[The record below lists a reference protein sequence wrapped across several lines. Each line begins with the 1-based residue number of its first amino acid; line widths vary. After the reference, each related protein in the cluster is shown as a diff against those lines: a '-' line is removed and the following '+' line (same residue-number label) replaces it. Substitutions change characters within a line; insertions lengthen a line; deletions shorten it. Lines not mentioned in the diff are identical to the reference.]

1 MGYQSEQAL
10 EEDVIKQLVSQGYER
25 VQVRDHAQLVDNF
38 RSILNERNADKLE
51 GKPLSDAEFRR
62 IMIDISDKSIF
73 DSAMILRDKYVLERD
88 DETKV
93 YLSFMDTLKWC
104 KNKFQ
109 VTNQVSVEDTYKSR
123 YDVTILIN
131 GLPLV
136 QIELKRSGIAIAQAF
151 NQIERYRK
159 FNYTGL
165 FRFIQLFVISNKME
179 TRYYA
184 NSDQRIFKSAMFYW
198 SDKNNQ
204 RINNLKD
211 FVEDFLSPCKL
222 AKMISRYMIINETDK
237 VLMALRPYQVYA
249 VEALIKRATET
260 NNNGYIW
267 HTTGSG
273 KTLTSFKTSQILS
286 REPNINKVIF
296 LVDRKDLDSQTL
308 AEFNKFEN
316 NSVDLTDNTR
326 KLLQQLDDP
335 TQNLI
340 VTTIQKMANAIKT
353 GHKAI
358 ERYKED
364 KVVFIIDECH
374 RTQFGDM
381 HRVIKQHFKNAQYFG
396 FTGTPRFEEN
406 ASQDGRATA
415 DIFGKCL
422 HTYLIKDAI
431 RDGNV
436 LGFSVEYLNT
446 FDTLKDNIDEE
457 YVSKIDE
464 NEIWMA
470 DDRLKKVAKHLVAN
484 HHKKTRNQMYTSI
497 FTVHSIPMAIRYYK
511 IFKEMKEAGLHNL
524 NVSTIF
530 TYNPNEDM
538 HKNREV
544 YQQNENPKHS
554 REELETVIKDYNKM
568 FDKNYST
575 DTFDGFF
582 NDVSQ
587 RVKRGMPGERLDI
600 LIVVDMF
607 LTGFDSKKLNTL
619 YVDRNLQYHTLIQ
632 AYSRTNRV
640 EDETKPYGNIVCYR
654 NLKENTDKAIELFSQ
669 TDDVDTVLSA
679 SFDEYLVE
687 FKKQLIELY
696 KVADTPEAVDRLERE
711 DDIKEFVLTFRSLSR
726 LMQMLKTFDEFS
738 FDKDKLGIA
747 QQTFQDYRGKY
758 LNLYD
763 AVRQKNKREIN
774 KVSVLDD
781 IDFEVEILR
790 NDLIN
795 VQYILDLL
803 NQIDLTNKEEPD
815 KARKQIRKLLEQADD
830 DKLRLKA
837 DLIRE
842 FLDSVIPHLEEEI
855 AIDDAYYEFE
865 EEVKEGELQ
874 DFTKDQTYPIDL
886 LKQLVSEYEYSG
898 QLDNNLV
905 EEGVSGG
912 LLVRTK
918 KIDNVKSFV
927 QETVEKYGAVD

>member
-1 MGYQSEQAL
+1 
-10 EEDVIKQLVSQGYER
+10 
-25 VQVRDHAQLVDNF
+25 
-38 RSILNERNADKLE
+38 
-51 GKPLSDAEFRR
+51 
-62 IMIDISDKSIF
+62 
-73 DSAMILRDKYVLERD
+73 
-88 DETKV
+88 
-93 YLSFMDTLKWC
+93 
-104 KNKFQ
+104 
-109 VTNQVSVEDTYKSR
+109 
-123 YDVTILIN
+123 
-131 GLPLV
+131 
-136 QIELKRSGIAIAQAF
+136 
-151 NQIERYRK
+151 
-159 FNYTGL
+159 
-165 FRFIQLFVISNKME
+165 
-179 TRYYA
+179 
-184 NSDQRIFKSAMFYW
+184 
-198 SDKNNQ
+198 
-204 RINNLKD
+204 
-211 FVEDFLSPCKL
+211 
-222 AKMISRYMIINETDK
+222 
-237 VLMALRPYQVYA
+237 
-249 VEALIKRATET
+249 
-260 NNNGYIW
+260 
-267 HTTGSG
+267 
-273 KTLTSFKTSQILS
+273 
-286 REPNINKVIF
+286 
-296 LVDRKDLDSQTL
+296 
-308 AEFNKFEN
+308 
-316 NSVDLTDNTR
+316 
-326 KLLQQLDDP
+326 
-335 TQNLI
+335 
-340 VTTIQKMANAIKT
+340 MANAIKT

-530 TYNPNEDM
+530 TYNPTEDM

-738 FDKDKLGIA
+738 FDKDKFGIA

-803 NQIDLTNKEEPD
+803 NQIDLMNKEEPD

-874 DFTKDQTYPIDL
+874 DFAKDQTYPIDL

>member
-1 MGYQSEQAL
+1 
-10 EEDVIKQLVSQGYER
+10 
-25 VQVRDHAQLVDNF
+25 
-38 RSILNERNADKLE
+38 
-51 GKPLSDAEFRR
+51 
-62 IMIDISDKSIF
+62 
-73 DSAMILRDKYVLERD
+73 
-88 DETKV
+88 
-93 YLSFMDTLKWC
+93 
-104 KNKFQ
+104 
-109 VTNQVSVEDTYKSR
+109 
-123 YDVTILIN
+123 
-131 GLPLV
+131 
-136 QIELKRSGIAIAQAF
+136 
-151 NQIERYRK
+151 
-159 FNYTGL
+159 
-165 FRFIQLFVISNKME
+165 
-179 TRYYA
+179 
-184 NSDQRIFKSAMFYW
+184 
-198 SDKNNQ
+198 
-204 RINNLKD
+204 
-211 FVEDFLSPCKL
+211 
-222 AKMISRYMIINETDK
+222 
-237 VLMALRPYQVYA
+237 
-249 VEALIKRATET
+249 
-260 NNNGYIW
+260 
-267 HTTGSG
+267 
-273 KTLTSFKTSQILS
+273 
-286 REPNINKVIF
+286 
-296 LVDRKDLDSQTL
+296 
-308 AEFNKFEN
+308 
-316 NSVDLTDNTR
+316 
-326 KLLQQLDDP
+326 
-335 TQNLI
+335 
-340 VTTIQKMANAIKT
+340 MANAIKT

-530 TYNPNEDM
+530 TYNPNGDM

-815 KARKQIRKLLEQADD
+815 KACKQIRKLLEQADD

-874 DFTKDQTYPIDL
+874 DFAKDQTYPIDL

>member
-1 MGYQSEQAL
+1 
-10 EEDVIKQLVSQGYER
+10 
-25 VQVRDHAQLVDNF
+25 
-38 RSILNERNADKLE
+38 
-51 GKPLSDAEFRR
+51 
-62 IMIDISDKSIF
+62 
-73 DSAMILRDKYVLERD
+73 
-88 DETKV
+88 
-93 YLSFMDTLKWC
+93 
-104 KNKFQ
+104 
-109 VTNQVSVEDTYKSR
+109 
-123 YDVTILIN
+123 
-131 GLPLV
+131 
-136 QIELKRSGIAIAQAF
+136 
-151 NQIERYRK
+151 
-159 FNYTGL
+159 
-165 FRFIQLFVISNKME
+165 
-179 TRYYA
+179 
-184 NSDQRIFKSAMFYW
+184 
-198 SDKNNQ
+198 
-204 RINNLKD
+204 
-211 FVEDFLSPCKL
+211 
-222 AKMISRYMIINETDK
+222 
-237 VLMALRPYQVYA
+237 
-249 VEALIKRATET
+249 
-260 NNNGYIW
+260 
-267 HTTGSG
+267 
-273 KTLTSFKTSQILS
+273 
-286 REPNINKVIF
+286 
-296 LVDRKDLDSQTL
+296 
-308 AEFNKFEN
+308 
-316 NSVDLTDNTR
+316 
-326 KLLQQLDDP
+326 
-335 TQNLI
+335 
-340 VTTIQKMANAIKT
+340 MANAIKT

-484 HHKKTRNQMYTSI
+484 HHKKTRKQMYTSI

-815 KARKQIRKLLEQADD
+815 KACKQIRKLLEQADD

-874 DFTKDQTYPIDL
+874 DFAKDQTYPIDL

>member
-1 MGYQSEQAL
+1 M
-10 EEDVIKQLVSQGYER
+10 
-25 VQVRDHAQLVDNF
+25 
-38 RSILNERNADKLE
+38 
-51 GKPLSDAEFRR
+51 
-62 IMIDISDKSIF
+62 
-73 DSAMILRDKYVLERD
+73 
-88 DETKV
+88 
-93 YLSFMDTLKWC
+93 
-104 KNKFQ
+104 
-109 VTNQVSVEDTYKSR
+109 
-123 YDVTILIN
+123 TILIN

-136 QIELKRSGIAIAQAF
+136 QIELKRSGIAITQAF

-165 FRFIQLFVISNKME
+165 FRFIQLFVISNKKE

-184 NSDQRIFKSAMFYW
+184 NSDQKIFKSAMFYW

-316 NSVDLTDNTR
+316 DSVDLTDNTR

-446 FDTLKDNIDEE
+446 FDTLRTI
-457 YVSKIDE
+457 
-464 NEIWMA
+464 
-470 DDRLKKVAKHLVAN
+470 L
-484 HHKKTRNQMYTSI
+484 
-497 FTVHSIPMAIRYYK
+497 
-511 IFKEMKEAGLHNL
+511 MKN
-524 NVSTIF
+524 
-530 TYNPNEDM
+530 
-538 HKNREV
+538 
-544 YQQNENPKHS
+544 
-554 REELETVIKDYNKM
+554 
-568 FDKNYST
+568 
-575 DTFDGFF
+575 
-582 NDVSQ
+582 
-587 RVKRGMPGERLDI
+587 
-600 LIVVDMF
+600 MF
-607 LTGFDSKKLNTL
+607 L
-619 YVDRNLQYHTLIQ
+619 R
-632 AYSRTNRV
+632 
-640 EDETKPYGNIVCYR
+640 
-654 NLKENTDKAIELFSQ
+654 
-669 TDDVDTVLSA
+669 
-679 SFDEYLVE
+679 
-687 FKKQLIELY
+687 
-696 KVADTPEAVDRLERE
+696 
-711 DDIKEFVLTFRSLSR
+711 
-726 LMQMLKTFDEFS
+726 
-738 FDKDKLGIA
+738 
-747 QQTFQDYRGKY
+747 
-758 LNLYD
+758 
-763 AVRQKNKREIN
+763 
-774 KVSVLDD
+774 
-781 IDFEVEILR
+781 
-790 NDLIN
+790 
-795 VQYILDLL
+795 
-803 NQIDLTNKEEPD
+803 
-815 KARKQIRKLLEQADD
+815 
-830 DKLRLKA
+830 
-837 DLIRE
+837 
-842 FLDSVIPHLEEEI
+842 
-855 AIDDAYYEFE
+855 
-865 EEVKEGELQ
+865 
-874 DFTKDQTYPIDL
+874 
-886 LKQLVSEYEYSG
+886 
-898 QLDNNLV
+898 
-905 EEGVSGG
+905 
-912 LLVRTK
+912 
-918 KIDNVKSFV
+918 
-927 QETVEKYGAVD
+927 

>member
-1 MGYQSEQAL
+1 
-10 EEDVIKQLVSQGYER
+10 
-25 VQVRDHAQLVDNF
+25 
-38 RSILNERNADKLE
+38 
-51 GKPLSDAEFRR
+51 
-62 IMIDISDKSIF
+62 
-73 DSAMILRDKYVLERD
+73 
-88 DETKV
+88 
-93 YLSFMDTLKWC
+93 
-104 KNKFQ
+104 
-109 VTNQVSVEDTYKSR
+109 
-123 YDVTILIN
+123 
-131 GLPLV
+131 
-136 QIELKRSGIAIAQAF
+136 
-151 NQIERYRK
+151 
-159 FNYTGL
+159 
-165 FRFIQLFVISNKME
+165 
-179 TRYYA
+179 
-184 NSDQRIFKSAMFYW
+184 
-198 SDKNNQ
+198 
-204 RINNLKD
+204 
-211 FVEDFLSPCKL
+211 
-222 AKMISRYMIINETDK
+222 
-237 VLMALRPYQVYA
+237 
-249 VEALIKRATET
+249 
-260 NNNGYIW
+260 
-267 HTTGSG
+267 
-273 KTLTSFKTSQILS
+273 
-286 REPNINKVIF
+286 
-296 LVDRKDLDSQTL
+296 
-308 AEFNKFEN
+308 
-316 NSVDLTDNTR
+316 
-326 KLLQQLDDP
+326 
-335 TQNLI
+335 
-340 VTTIQKMANAIKT
+340 
-353 GHKAI
+353 
-358 ERYKED
+358 
-364 KVVFIIDECH
+364 
-374 RTQFGDM
+374 M

-874 DFTKDQTYPIDL
+874 DFAKDQTYPIDL

>member
-1 MGYQSEQAL
+1 
-10 EEDVIKQLVSQGYER
+10 
-25 VQVRDHAQLVDNF
+25 
-38 RSILNERNADKLE
+38 
-51 GKPLSDAEFRR
+51 
-62 IMIDISDKSIF
+62 
-73 DSAMILRDKYVLERD
+73 
-88 DETKV
+88 
-93 YLSFMDTLKWC
+93 
-104 KNKFQ
+104 
-109 VTNQVSVEDTYKSR
+109 
-123 YDVTILIN
+123 
-131 GLPLV
+131 
-136 QIELKRSGIAIAQAF
+136 
-151 NQIERYRK
+151 
-159 FNYTGL
+159 
-165 FRFIQLFVISNKME
+165 
-179 TRYYA
+179 
-184 NSDQRIFKSAMFYW
+184 
-198 SDKNNQ
+198 
-204 RINNLKD
+204 
-211 FVEDFLSPCKL
+211 
-222 AKMISRYMIINETDK
+222 
-237 VLMALRPYQVYA
+237 
-249 VEALIKRATET
+249 
-260 NNNGYIW
+260 
-267 HTTGSG
+267 
-273 KTLTSFKTSQILS
+273 
-286 REPNINKVIF
+286 
-296 LVDRKDLDSQTL
+296 
-308 AEFNKFEN
+308 
-316 NSVDLTDNTR
+316 
-326 KLLQQLDDP
+326 
-335 TQNLI
+335 
-340 VTTIQKMANAIKT
+340 MANAIKT

-470 DDRLKKVAKHLVAN
+470 DDRLKKVAKHLVGN

-815 KARKQIRKLLEQADD
+815 KACKQIRKLLEQADD

-874 DFTKDQTYPIDL
+874 DFAKDQTYPIDL

>member
-1 MGYQSEQAL
+1 
-10 EEDVIKQLVSQGYER
+10 
-25 VQVRDHAQLVDNF
+25 
-38 RSILNERNADKLE
+38 
-51 GKPLSDAEFRR
+51 
-62 IMIDISDKSIF
+62 
-73 DSAMILRDKYVLERD
+73 
-88 DETKV
+88 
-93 YLSFMDTLKWC
+93 
-104 KNKFQ
+104 
-109 VTNQVSVEDTYKSR
+109 
-123 YDVTILIN
+123 
-131 GLPLV
+131 
-136 QIELKRSGIAIAQAF
+136 
-151 NQIERYRK
+151 
-159 FNYTGL
+159 
-165 FRFIQLFVISNKME
+165 
-179 TRYYA
+179 
-184 NSDQRIFKSAMFYW
+184 
-198 SDKNNQ
+198 
-204 RINNLKD
+204 
-211 FVEDFLSPCKL
+211 
-222 AKMISRYMIINETDK
+222 
-237 VLMALRPYQVYA
+237 
-249 VEALIKRATET
+249 
-260 NNNGYIW
+260 
-267 HTTGSG
+267 
-273 KTLTSFKTSQILS
+273 
-286 REPNINKVIF
+286 
-296 LVDRKDLDSQTL
+296 
-308 AEFNKFEN
+308 
-316 NSVDLTDNTR
+316 
-326 KLLQQLDDP
+326 
-335 TQNLI
+335 
-340 VTTIQKMANAIKT
+340 MANAIKT

-554 REELETVIKDYNKM
+554 REELEIVIKDYNKM

-815 KARKQIRKLLEQADD
+815 KACKQIRKLLEQADD

-874 DFTKDQTYPIDL
+874 DFAKDQTYPIDL

>member
-1 MGYQSEQAL
+1 
-10 EEDVIKQLVSQGYER
+10 
-25 VQVRDHAQLVDNF
+25 
-38 RSILNERNADKLE
+38 
-51 GKPLSDAEFRR
+51 
-62 IMIDISDKSIF
+62 
-73 DSAMILRDKYVLERD
+73 
-88 DETKV
+88 
-93 YLSFMDTLKWC
+93 
-104 KNKFQ
+104 
-109 VTNQVSVEDTYKSR
+109 
-123 YDVTILIN
+123 
-131 GLPLV
+131 
-136 QIELKRSGIAIAQAF
+136 
-151 NQIERYRK
+151 
-159 FNYTGL
+159 
-165 FRFIQLFVISNKME
+165 
-179 TRYYA
+179 
-184 NSDQRIFKSAMFYW
+184 MFYW

-316 NSVDLTDNTR
+316 DSVDLTDNTR

-497 FTVHSIPMAIRYYK
+497 FTVQSIPMAIKYYK

-538 HKNREV
+538 NKNKEV
-544 YQQNENPKHS
+544 HQQNDNPKHS

-568 FDKNYST
+568 FDKNFST

-587 RVKRGMPGERLDI
+587 RVKRGIPGERLDI

-654 NLKENTDKAIELFSQ
+654 NLKKNTDKAIELFSQ
-669 TDDVDTVLSA
+669 TDNVDTVLSA

-687 FKKQLIELY
+687 FKKELMKLY

-711 DDIKEFVLTFRSLSR
+711 DDIEGFVLTFRSLSR
-726 LMQMLKTFDEFS
+726 YMQMLKTFDEFS
-738 FDKDKLGIA
+738 FDKDKLGIDE
-747 QQTFQDYRGKY
+747 QTYEDFKGKY

-763 AVRQKNKREIN
+763 LVRRNKHSD

-803 NQIDLTNKEEPD
+803 NQIDLTNKEETD

-842 FLDSVIPHLEEEI
+842 FLDSVIPHLEEGT
-855 AIDDAYYEFE
+855 AIDGAYYEFE

-874 DFTKDQTYPIDL
+874 DFAKKQTYPIDL

-927 QETVEKYGAVD
+927 QETVEKYGAVE

>member
-1 MGYQSEQAL
+1 
-10 EEDVIKQLVSQGYER
+10 
-25 VQVRDHAQLVDNF
+25 
-38 RSILNERNADKLE
+38 
-51 GKPLSDAEFRR
+51 
-62 IMIDISDKSIF
+62 
-73 DSAMILRDKYVLERD
+73 
-88 DETKV
+88 
-93 YLSFMDTLKWC
+93 
-104 KNKFQ
+104 
-109 VTNQVSVEDTYKSR
+109 
-123 YDVTILIN
+123 
-131 GLPLV
+131 
-136 QIELKRSGIAIAQAF
+136 
-151 NQIERYRK
+151 
-159 FNYTGL
+159 
-165 FRFIQLFVISNKME
+165 
-179 TRYYA
+179 
-184 NSDQRIFKSAMFYW
+184 
-198 SDKNNQ
+198 
-204 RINNLKD
+204 
-211 FVEDFLSPCKL
+211 
-222 AKMISRYMIINETDK
+222 
-237 VLMALRPYQVYA
+237 
-249 VEALIKRATET
+249 
-260 NNNGYIW
+260 
-267 HTTGSG
+267 
-273 KTLTSFKTSQILS
+273 
-286 REPNINKVIF
+286 
-296 LVDRKDLDSQTL
+296 
-308 AEFNKFEN
+308 
-316 NSVDLTDNTR
+316 
-326 KLLQQLDDP
+326 
-335 TQNLI
+335 
-340 VTTIQKMANAIKT
+340 MANAIKT

-619 YVDRNLQYHTLIQ
+619 YVDRNLQYHTLNQ

-815 KARKQIRKLLEQADD
+815 KACKQIRKLLEQADD

-874 DFTKDQTYPIDL
+874 DFAKDQTYPIDL

>member
-1 MGYQSEQAL
+1 
-10 EEDVIKQLVSQGYER
+10 
-25 VQVRDHAQLVDNF
+25 
-38 RSILNERNADKLE
+38 
-51 GKPLSDAEFRR
+51 
-62 IMIDISDKSIF
+62 
-73 DSAMILRDKYVLERD
+73 
-88 DETKV
+88 
-93 YLSFMDTLKWC
+93 
-104 KNKFQ
+104 
-109 VTNQVSVEDTYKSR
+109 
-123 YDVTILIN
+123 
-131 GLPLV
+131 
-136 QIELKRSGIAIAQAF
+136 
-151 NQIERYRK
+151 
-159 FNYTGL
+159 
-165 FRFIQLFVISNKME
+165 
-179 TRYYA
+179 
-184 NSDQRIFKSAMFYW
+184 
-198 SDKNNQ
+198 
-204 RINNLKD
+204 
-211 FVEDFLSPCKL
+211 
-222 AKMISRYMIINETDK
+222 
-237 VLMALRPYQVYA
+237 
-249 VEALIKRATET
+249 
-260 NNNGYIW
+260 
-267 HTTGSG
+267 
-273 KTLTSFKTSQILS
+273 
-286 REPNINKVIF
+286 
-296 LVDRKDLDSQTL
+296 
-308 AEFNKFEN
+308 
-316 NSVDLTDNTR
+316 
-326 KLLQQLDDP
+326 
-335 TQNLI
+335 
-340 VTTIQKMANAIKT
+340 MANAIKT

-406 ASQDGRATA
+406 ASQDGLATA

-457 YVSKIDE
+457 YVSKIDD

-815 KARKQIRKLLEQADD
+815 KACKQIRKLLEQADD

-874 DFTKDQTYPIDL
+874 DFAKDQTYPIDL

>member
-1 MGYQSEQAL
+1 
-10 EEDVIKQLVSQGYER
+10 
-25 VQVRDHAQLVDNF
+25 
-38 RSILNERNADKLE
+38 
-51 GKPLSDAEFRR
+51 
-62 IMIDISDKSIF
+62 
-73 DSAMILRDKYVLERD
+73 
-88 DETKV
+88 
-93 YLSFMDTLKWC
+93 
-104 KNKFQ
+104 
-109 VTNQVSVEDTYKSR
+109 
-123 YDVTILIN
+123 
-131 GLPLV
+131 
-136 QIELKRSGIAIAQAF
+136 
-151 NQIERYRK
+151 
-159 FNYTGL
+159 
-165 FRFIQLFVISNKME
+165 
-179 TRYYA
+179 
-184 NSDQRIFKSAMFYW
+184 
-198 SDKNNQ
+198 
-204 RINNLKD
+204 
-211 FVEDFLSPCKL
+211 
-222 AKMISRYMIINETDK
+222 
-237 VLMALRPYQVYA
+237 
-249 VEALIKRATET
+249 
-260 NNNGYIW
+260 
-267 HTTGSG
+267 
-273 KTLTSFKTSQILS
+273 
-286 REPNINKVIF
+286 
-296 LVDRKDLDSQTL
+296 
-308 AEFNKFEN
+308 
-316 NSVDLTDNTR
+316 
-326 KLLQQLDDP
+326 
-335 TQNLI
+335 
-340 VTTIQKMANAIKT
+340 MANAIKT

-815 KARKQIRKLLEQADD
+815 KACKQICKLLEQADD

-874 DFTKDQTYPIDL
+874 DFAKDQTYPIDL

>member
-1 MGYQSEQAL
+1 
-10 EEDVIKQLVSQGYER
+10 
-25 VQVRDHAQLVDNF
+25 
-38 RSILNERNADKLE
+38 
-51 GKPLSDAEFRR
+51 
-62 IMIDISDKSIF
+62 
-73 DSAMILRDKYVLERD
+73 
-88 DETKV
+88 
-93 YLSFMDTLKWC
+93 
-104 KNKFQ
+104 
-109 VTNQVSVEDTYKSR
+109 
-123 YDVTILIN
+123 
-131 GLPLV
+131 
-136 QIELKRSGIAIAQAF
+136 
-151 NQIERYRK
+151 
-159 FNYTGL
+159 
-165 FRFIQLFVISNKME
+165 
-179 TRYYA
+179 
-184 NSDQRIFKSAMFYW
+184 
-198 SDKNNQ
+198 
-204 RINNLKD
+204 
-211 FVEDFLSPCKL
+211 
-222 AKMISRYMIINETDK
+222 
-237 VLMALRPYQVYA
+237 MALRPYQVYA

-316 NSVDLTDNTR
+316 DSVDLTDNTR

-497 FTVHSIPMAIRYYK
+497 FTVQSIPMAIKYYK

-538 HKNREV
+538 NKNKEV
-544 YQQNENPKHS
+544 HQQNDNPKHS

-568 FDKNYST
+568 FDKNFST

-587 RVKRGMPGERLDI
+587 RVKRGIPGERLDI

-654 NLKENTDKAIELFSQ
+654 NLKKNTDKAIELFSQ
-669 TDDVDTVLSA
+669 TDNVDTVLSA

-687 FKKQLIELY
+687 FKKELMKLY

-711 DDIKEFVLTFRSLSR
+711 DDIEGFVLTFRSLSR
-726 LMQMLKTFDEFS
+726 YMQMLKTFDEFS
-738 FDKDKLGIA
+738 FDKDKLGIDE
-747 QQTFQDYRGKY
+747 QTYEDFKGKY

-763 AVRQKNKREIN
+763 LVRRNKHSD

-803 NQIDLTNKEEPD
+803 NQIDLTNKEETD

-842 FLDSVIPHLEEEI
+842 FLDSVIPHLEEGT
-855 AIDDAYYEFE
+855 AIDGAYYEFE

-874 DFTKDQTYPIDL
+874 DFAKKQTYPIDL

-927 QETVEKYGAVD
+927 QETVEKYGAVE

>member
-1 MGYQSEQAL
+1 
-10 EEDVIKQLVSQGYER
+10 
-25 VQVRDHAQLVDNF
+25 
-38 RSILNERNADKLE
+38 
-51 GKPLSDAEFRR
+51 
-62 IMIDISDKSIF
+62 
-73 DSAMILRDKYVLERD
+73 
-88 DETKV
+88 
-93 YLSFMDTLKWC
+93 
-104 KNKFQ
+104 
-109 VTNQVSVEDTYKSR
+109 
-123 YDVTILIN
+123 
-131 GLPLV
+131 
-136 QIELKRSGIAIAQAF
+136 
-151 NQIERYRK
+151 
-159 FNYTGL
+159 
-165 FRFIQLFVISNKME
+165 
-179 TRYYA
+179 
-184 NSDQRIFKSAMFYW
+184 
-198 SDKNNQ
+198 
-204 RINNLKD
+204 
-211 FVEDFLSPCKL
+211 
-222 AKMISRYMIINETDK
+222 
-237 VLMALRPYQVYA
+237 
-249 VEALIKRATET
+249 
-260 NNNGYIW
+260 
-267 HTTGSG
+267 
-273 KTLTSFKTSQILS
+273 
-286 REPNINKVIF
+286 
-296 LVDRKDLDSQTL
+296 
-308 AEFNKFEN
+308 
-316 NSVDLTDNTR
+316 
-326 KLLQQLDDP
+326 
-335 TQNLI
+335 
-340 VTTIQKMANAIKT
+340 MANAIKT

-815 KARKQIRKLLEQADD
+815 KACKQIRKLLEQADD
-830 DKLRLKA
+830 DKLKLKA

-874 DFTKDQTYPIDL
+874 DFAKDQTYPIDL

>member
-1 MGYQSEQAL
+1 
-10 EEDVIKQLVSQGYER
+10 
-25 VQVRDHAQLVDNF
+25 
-38 RSILNERNADKLE
+38 
-51 GKPLSDAEFRR
+51 
-62 IMIDISDKSIF
+62 
-73 DSAMILRDKYVLERD
+73 
-88 DETKV
+88 
-93 YLSFMDTLKWC
+93 
-104 KNKFQ
+104 
-109 VTNQVSVEDTYKSR
+109 
-123 YDVTILIN
+123 
-131 GLPLV
+131 
-136 QIELKRSGIAIAQAF
+136 
-151 NQIERYRK
+151 
-159 FNYTGL
+159 
-165 FRFIQLFVISNKME
+165 
-179 TRYYA
+179 
-184 NSDQRIFKSAMFYW
+184 MFYW

-874 DFTKDQTYPIDL
+874 DFAKDQTYPIDL

>member
-1 MGYQSEQAL
+1 
-10 EEDVIKQLVSQGYER
+10 
-25 VQVRDHAQLVDNF
+25 
-38 RSILNERNADKLE
+38 
-51 GKPLSDAEFRR
+51 
-62 IMIDISDKSIF
+62 
-73 DSAMILRDKYVLERD
+73 
-88 DETKV
+88 
-93 YLSFMDTLKWC
+93 
-104 KNKFQ
+104 
-109 VTNQVSVEDTYKSR
+109 
-123 YDVTILIN
+123 
-131 GLPLV
+131 
-136 QIELKRSGIAIAQAF
+136 
-151 NQIERYRK
+151 
-159 FNYTGL
+159 
-165 FRFIQLFVISNKME
+165 
-179 TRYYA
+179 
-184 NSDQRIFKSAMFYW
+184 
-198 SDKNNQ
+198 
-204 RINNLKD
+204 
-211 FVEDFLSPCKL
+211 
-222 AKMISRYMIINETDK
+222 
-237 VLMALRPYQVYA
+237 
-249 VEALIKRATET
+249 
-260 NNNGYIW
+260 
-267 HTTGSG
+267 
-273 KTLTSFKTSQILS
+273 
-286 REPNINKVIF
+286 
-296 LVDRKDLDSQTL
+296 
-308 AEFNKFEN
+308 
-316 NSVDLTDNTR
+316 
-326 KLLQQLDDP
+326 
-335 TQNLI
+335 
-340 VTTIQKMANAIKT
+340 MANAIKT

-815 KARKQIRKLLEQADD
+815 KACKQIRKLLEQADD

-874 DFTKDQTYPIDL
+874 DFAKDQTYPIDL

-905 EEGVSGG
+905 EEGISGG

>member
-38 RSILNERNADKLE
+38 RLILNERNADKLE

-62 IMIDISDKSIF
+62 IMIDISDKSVF

-93 YLSFMDTLKWC
+93 YLSFMDTLKWY

-316 NSVDLTDNTR
+316 DSVDLTDNTR

-470 DDRLKKVAKHLVAN
+470 DDRLKKVAKHLVGN

-803 NQIDLTNKEEPD
+803 NQIDLTNKEETD

-842 FLDSVIPHLEEEI
+842 FLDSVIPQLEEET

-874 DFTKDQTYPIDL
+874 DFAKDQTYPIDL